1 MSTVFSWLCT
11 HYFPLINTRSQVQ
24 WQSQNGNFLS
34 TVEEYFN
41 GAALAQNV
49 ISANVGNAT
58 AKEPV
63 CGGMH
68 YHTSHY
74 LRDDGGSGKGGGNS
88 RCSLGPLWTAER
100 VLLPPTASVLRTTS
114 VVKTG
119 LSQLLGLMSLST
131 ITKSWKQAIVF
142 GCQ

>member
-1 MSTVFSWLCT
+1 MSTVLSWLCT
-11 HYFPLINTRSQVQ
+11 HYFPFINTRSQVQ
-24 WQSQNGNFLS
+24 WQSQKGNFLS
-34 TVEEYFN
+34 IVEEYFN

-58 AKEPV
+58 VKEPV

-100 VLLPPTASVLRTTS
+100 VLLPPTASVLRMTS